1 MFLEISKYFRTF
13 VAMDSSVNSQNG
25 GPKPIRWGY
34 VVAIVIVIAIMVLAE
49 IFHPRSSHNKIKAFD
64 SQIEA
69 SAEGTTTEHE

>member
-1 MFLEISKYFRTF
+1 MFLKISKYFRTF
-13 VAMDSSVNSQNG
+13 VTMDSSVNSQNG

-49 IFHPRSSHNKIKAFD
+49 IFHPRSSHNKIKALD

-69 SAEGTTTEHE
+69 SAEGTTIQKE

>member
-1 MFLEISKYFRTF
+1 
-13 VAMDSSVNSQNG
+13 MDSSVNSQNG

-49 IFHPRSSHNKIKAFD
+49 IFHPRSSHNKIKALD

-69 SAEGTTTEHE
+69 TGEGTTIQKE

>member
-13 VAMDSSVNSQNG
+13 VTMDSSVNSQNG

-64 SQIEA
+64 SQIEVTG
-69 SAEGTTTEHE
+69 EGTTIQHE